1 MSYKYYFPNG
11 EYYTNPLSSSAAFPS
26 HFSDY
31 LGNSSNRRNELSIST
46 NSRNNNF
53 YRKINN
59 NLVFPEKIYNKRLNS
74 LSPRYNS
81 KNENPS
87 SEMLSLR
94 LKFNSFNEKI
104 ERLDNLLKASDFSR
118 NSNEIEKRPNSYSKI
133 FKSSN
138 NTYSNY
144 INNSNNRLYSEQKNY
159 SNYLH
164 SPTSLSS
171 YDQKINYSNYFSP
184 SIPRFSDNNNDN
196 LINSTTTKATFD
208 YNHTPNIN
216 FNSPISIKN
225 YSNLYDISNESNNT
239 NYNIKSFNFSFNNFK
254 EDLKNKISKQ
264 EDFNISPIKDD
275 VKTSFNVLYNA
286 RKLINDYKS
295 RNNKFDRKP
304 NINLNINYNEKRE
317 IKNNKIF
324 SDSDLNEIISNLHEK
339 RKLLVEGGED
349 GLKKYKKL
357 RLNEKMNKFNKR
369 FMTGNN
375 LNNFEGNYCSNCL
388 NNNSKK
394 NKIGISIYSNPVY
407 RKNEIFR
414 YEDLN
419 ELENLIG
426 NKNKPVV
433 VKDQNLIEKKNEEI
447 LNSDNK
453 NDINREKTNINDNIK
468 SNEEKREY
476 IENENLDLQSENIL
490 QEGNI
495 NSKCENNVE
504 NIEMKN
510 DSEIPKDNNKEE
522 INNDENKNDEMKNK
536 EIKKDDIKNDNI
548 NDDIITDD
556 IKTEEVKQDD
566 KNDNI
571 ITNDIKTEEVTE
583 EVKTEEVKTEEIKTE
598 EVKIEEVKTEE
609 IKTEEVKTEEIK
621 TEEVKTEEIKP
632 EEIKNEEIKEEKPE
646 LKNENNENE
655 NKTIENL
662 EIKEENII
670 NEENNKNEKI
680 KEEEI
685 LTNIIKNEEKKE
697 NEKEDIKIEE
707 TIEIKK
713 EENTENQ
720 NTPILTEEKEVE
732 EIFKEIKTEETPEK
746 RIENEN

>member
-11 EYYTNPLSSSAAFPS
+11 EYYTNPLSSSAAFPYR
-26 HFSDY
+26 FSDY
-31 LGNSSNRRNELSIST
+31 LGNSSNRSNELLIST

-53 YRKINN
+53 YRKLNN

-81 KNENPS
+81 KNETPS

-118 NSNEIEKRPNSYSKI
+118 NSNEFEKRPNSYSKI
-133 FKSSN
+133 LKSSN
-138 NTYSNY
+138 NTFSNY
-144 INNSNNRLYSEQKNY
+144 INNSNNRLYSEKKNY
-159 SNYLH
+159 SKYLQ

-171 YDQKINYSNYFSP
+171 YDKKINYSNYLSP
-184 SIPRFSDNNNDN
+184 TIPRLSDNNNDN
-196 LINSTTTKATFD
+196 LINSTTTKASFD

-216 FNSPISIKN
+216 FNSPQSISIKN

-295 RNNKFDRKP
+295 RNNKFDKKP
-304 NINLNINYNEKRE
+304 NFNLNINYNEKRE

-375 LNNFEGNYCSNCL
+375 LNINTFEGNYCSNCL

-468 SNEEKREY
+468 SNEEKREN
-476 IENENLDLQSENIL
+476 IENENLDVQSENII

-583 EVKTEEVKTEEIKTE
+583 ESKKEESKNEEIKTEENKTEEVKTEEIKN
-598 EVKIEEVKTEE
+598 
-609 IKTEEVKTEEIK
+609 
-621 TEEVKTEEIKP
+621 

-646 LKNENNENE
+646 LKNE

-670 NEENNKNEKI
+670 NEENNKNGKI

-697 NEKEDIKIEE
+697 NEKEDKKIEE

>member
-11 EYYTNPLSSSAAFPS
+11 EYYTNPLSSSAAFPY

-31 LGNSSNRRNELSIST
+31 LGNSSNRRNELFIST

-53 YRKINN
+53 YRKLNN

-81 KNENPS
+81 KNETPS

-94 LKFNSFNEKI
+94 LKFNSVNEKI

-118 NSNEIEKRPNSYSKI
+118 NSNEFEKRPNSYSKI
-133 FKSSN
+133 LKSSN
-138 NTYSNY
+138 NTFSNY
-144 INNSNNRLYSEQKNY
+144 INNSNNRLYSEKKNY
-159 SNYLH
+159 SNYLY

-171 YDQKINYSNYFSP
+171 YDKKINYSNYLSP
-184 SIPRFSDNNNDN
+184 TIPRLSDNNNDN
-196 LINSTTTKATFD
+196 LINSTTTKASFD

-216 FNSPISIKN
+216 FNSPQSISIKN

-295 RNNKFDRKP
+295 RNNKFDKKP

-375 LNNFEGNYCSNCL
+375 LNINTFEGNYCSNCL

-468 SNEEKREY
+468 SNEEKREN
-476 IENENLDLQSENIL
+476 IENENLDVQSENII

-583 EVKTEEVKTEEIKTE
+583 ESKKEESKNEEIKTEENKTEEVKTEEIKN
-598 EVKIEEVKTEE
+598 
-609 IKTEEVKTEEIK
+609 
-621 TEEVKTEEIKP
+621 

-646 LKNENNENE
+646 LKNE

-670 NEENNKNEKI
+670 NEENNKNGKI

-685 LTNIIKNEEKKE
+685 LTGVIKNEEKKE
-697 NEKEDIKIEE
+697 NEKEDKKIEE

>member
-598 EVKIEEVKTEE
+598 EVKTEEVKTEE

-707 TIEIKK
+707 TNEIKK

>member
-11 EYYTNPLSSSAAFPS
+11 EYYTNPLSSSAAFPYR
-26 HFSDY
+26 FSDY
-31 LGNSSNRRNELSIST
+31 LGNSSNRSNELLIST

-53 YRKINN
+53 YRKLNN
-59 NLVFPEKIYNKRLNS
+59 NLVFPERIYNKRLNS

-81 KNENPS
+81 KNETPS

-118 NSNEIEKRPNSYSKI
+118 NSNEFEKRPNSYSKI
-133 FKSSN
+133 FKASN

-144 INNSNNRLYSEQKNY
+144 INNSNNRLYSEKKNY
-159 SNYLH
+159 SKYLQ

-171 YDQKINYSNYFSP
+171 YDKKINYSNYFSP
-184 SIPRFSDNNNDN
+184 TIPRLSDNNNDN

-216 FNSPISIKN
+216 FNSPQSISIKN

-275 VKTSFNVLYNA
+275 VKTSFNLLYNA

-295 RNNKFDRKP
+295 RNNKFDKKP

-375 LNNFEGNYCSNCL
+375 FNINNFEGNYCSNCL

-468 SNEEKREY
+468 SNEEKREI
-476 IENENLDLQSENIL
+476 IENEKLDLQSENII

-495 NSKCENNVE
+495 NSKCENDVE
-504 NIEMKN
+504 NIEKKN

-583 EVKTEEVKTEEIKTE
+583 ESKKEESKNEEIKNEENKTQEVKTEEIKNE
-598 EVKIEEVKTEE
+598 EN
-609 IKTEEVKTEEIK
+609 KTEEVKT
-621 TEEVKTEEIKP
+621 

-670 NEENNKNEKI
+670 NEEENNKNGKI

-685 LTNIIKNEEKKE
+685 LTNIIKKEEKKE
-697 NEKEDIKIEE
+697 NEKEDKKIEE